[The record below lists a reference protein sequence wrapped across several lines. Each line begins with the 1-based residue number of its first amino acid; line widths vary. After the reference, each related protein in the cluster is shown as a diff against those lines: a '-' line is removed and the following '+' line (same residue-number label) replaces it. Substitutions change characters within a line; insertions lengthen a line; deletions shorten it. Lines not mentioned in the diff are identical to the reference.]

1 MAISTYRPFAT
12 YSTWTASRMKGPRT
26 IKIGSRG
33 SPLALWQANWI
44 KDQLGS
50 LHPEVSV
57 EITVIKTSGDNIQDV
72 PLAKIGGKGLF
83 VKEIEEA
90 MLRKEVDF
98 AVHSMKDMPIKF
110 PFSLCIA
117 AVTKRENP
125 FDALISKDNI
135 KLNDLPKG
143 ARIGTG
149 SLRRISQLL
158 YHRPDL
164 NLVPLRG
171 NLETRIKKL
180 QTEGLDAIIL
190 AVAGLVRMGWDD
202 KITEIIS
209 PEILLPAMGQGAVG
223 IEARKHD
230 IDNQILLADMDDE
243 DTHLALDA
251 ERAVVAQL
259 EGGCNVP
266 IGAFATIEGET
277 MKLSG
282 RVASLDGKTLYK
294 TGLQG
299 HKLDAKSMGRELGS
313 TLLDMGGDKIMREIY
328 CNEPAK

>member
-1 MAISTYRPFAT
+1 ME
-12 YSTWTASRMKGPRT
+12 PRK

-44 KDQLGS
+44 KDQLES
-50 LHPEVSV
+50 LHPEIPV
-57 EITVIKTSGDNIQDV
+57 EIVVIKTSGDKIQNV

-110 PFSLCIA
+110 PFALCIA

-125 FDALISKDNI
+125 FDALIARGNK
-135 KLNDLPKG
+135 KLDELPRG
-143 ARIGTG
+143 AKVGTG
-149 SLRRISQLL
+149 SLRRMSQLL
-158 YHRPDL
+158 HYRPDL
-164 NLVPLRG
+164 SLVPLRG

-180 QTEGLDAIIL
+180 ETEGLDAIIL
-190 AVAGLVRMGWDD
+190 AAAGLIRMGWDD
-202 KITEIIS
+202 KITEMIS

-230 IDNQILLADMDDE
+230 VDNQILLADMDDE

-251 ERAVVAQL
+251 ERAVVTQL

-266 IGAFATIEGET
+266 IGAFATIEKDQMTLKG
-277 MKLSG
+277 L
-282 RVASLDGKTLYK
+282 VASLDGKTLYK
-294 TGLQG
+294 TELQG
-299 HKLDAKSMGRELGS
+299 RKLDAKSMGKELGS
-313 TLLDMGGDKIMREIY
+313 TLLDMGGDKIMQEIHST
-328 CNEPAK
+328 